1 MVIVRGWFLAALSAC
16 GAAVTPAEAV
26 APAAGAAPATGD
38 PHADH
43 QGAAAPANTPAKI
56 PIDDS
61 LTGVI
66 DQPVPP
72 WQVSQWFNSPA
83 LSLEQ
88 LRGKVV
94 FVRWFMGPSCPF
106 CSGTAPTLRALHERY
121 AANGLAVIGMYHH
134 KEQTPLDPTQ
144 VEGWVKHFG
153 YQFPVAI
160 DKDWKTLRQW
170 WLEGHNRS
178 YTSVSFLID
187 KTGVVRR
194 VHLGGLLAP
203 EGDDI
208 TAIKADV
215 ERLLAQ

>member
-1 MVIVRGWFLAALSAC
+1 MKIVRGCLLAALAAC
-16 GAAVTPAEAV
+16 GTA
-26 APAAGAAPATGD
+26 AAPATAPGSAEPD
-38 PHADH
+38 PHA
-43 QGAAAPANTPAKI
+43 GPPPAAAQVQRQR
-56 PIDDS
+56 DDS

-66 DQPVPP
+66 DQPAPP
-72 WQVSQWFNSPA
+72 WQVSQWFNSPP

-106 CSGTAPTLRALHERY
+106 CSATAPTLRALHERY
-121 AANGLAVIGMYHH
+121 AAKGLAVIGMYHH
-134 KEQTPLDPTQ
+134 KEETPLDPAQ
-144 VEGWVKHFG
+144 VAGWVRHFG

-160 DKDWKTLRQW
+160 DKDWTTLRRW
-170 WLEGHNRS
+170 WLDGHERA

-187 KTGVVRR
+187 KAGIVRR
-194 VHLGGLLAP
+194 VHLGGTIAP

-208 TAIKADV
+208 SAITADV